1 MTASWIALGAALAGV
16 LGLSAAALW
25 WSQRRFARVAREL
38 RRARHRLAQ
47 EAEREHHATEA
58 FRLSE
63 ARARALAEAVPAPVF
78 YVDRDGR
85 CRMHNRA
92 AARLSLVPEAR
103 LDGAPLREALGEEAH
118 AALAP
123 HLERSLAGASLQH
136 PLDGTPPWTVAH
148 APFPP
153 GGGRPAGV
161 HLVLLPRVA
170 GAAAAE
176 PPAPSA
182 AGHGSVE
189 LRVAREGG
197 EALYLR
203 AIAAELTGWDDP
215 QAKLADALEHDR
227 FLLMQQRILPL
238 GKGAAD
244 ASCCEILLRLQEEED
259 HLLPPGGFLP
269 LAESYGMMEQVD
281 RWVVRTLVTRCRER
295 ALRER
300 GWRAPLYWVN
310 LSGAAMRSAEFA
322 RSVQRQVQDGGF
334 DGRRLCFELAE
345 PDVVRYPAEAE
356 RLIGALRPLG
366 CRFAMD
372 AFGSVRP
379 AFAEVHRLRFD
390 FVKIDGV
397 IVQNML
403 RDRAELARVR
413 AIQDAC
419 RRIGVRTCAEL
430 VEDEATLV
438 ALRGIGID
446 YAQGFGIARPEPLF
460 GPARAPRHAAVP
472 GAAA

>member
-1 MTASWIALGAALAGV
+1 MSWIALAGALGIALGGV
-16 LGLSAAALW
+16 AAWRWSRKQLRQAL
-25 WSQRRFARVAREL
+25 REI
-38 RRARHRLAQ
+38 RKARHRLAQ

-63 ARARALAEAVPAPVF
+63 ARARALAEAVPAPIL
-78 YVDRDGR
+78 YVDREGR

-92 AARLSLVPEAR
+92 AARLALVPEKR
-103 LDGAPLREALGEEAH
+103 LDGAPLREVLGEEAH

-123 HLERSLAGASLQH
+123 YLARSLAGASLQH
-136 PLDGTPPWTVAH
+136 PLDAASLWTVAH

-153 GGGRPAGV
+153 GSERPAGV
-161 HLVLLPRVA
+161 HLVLLPRAA

-176 PPAPSA
+176 ASPVQA
-182 AGHGSVE
+182 AGHGGVE

-238 GKGAAD
+238 GRGAAD
-244 ASCCEILLRLQEEED
+244 AACYEILLRLQEEED

-281 RWVVRTLVTRCRER
+281 RWVVRALVMRCRER

-300 GWRAPLYWVN
+300 AWQAPLYWVN

-322 RSVQRQVQDGGF
+322 RSVQRQVQDEGF
-334 DGRRLCFELAE
+334 DARRLCFELAE
-345 PDVVRYPAEAE
+345 PEVVRYAAEAE

-413 AIQDAC
+413 AIQGAC

-430 VEDEATLV
+430 VEDESTLV
-438 ALRGIGID
+438 ALRDIGID

-460 GPARAPRHAAVP
+460 GLTLRHAAVP

>member
-1 MTASWIALGAALAGV
+1 MTGVWTAIAAALAGA
-16 LGLSAAALW
+16 LALYAAWLWSEKRFAAL
-25 WSQRRFARVAREL
+25 SREL

-47 EAEREHHATEA
+47 EEEREHHATEA

-63 ARARALAEAVPAPVF
+63 LRARALVDAFPAPVL
-78 YVDRDGR
+78 YVDRDER
-85 CRMHNRA
+85 CRAHNRA
-92 AARLSLVPEAR
+92 AARLSPLAAAR
-103 LDGAPLREALGEEAH
+103 IDGAPLREVLGADAH

-123 HLERSLAGASLQH
+123 YLARSLAGANLQH
-136 PLDGTPPWTVAH
+136 PLDWTFPWTVAH

-153 GGGRPAGV
+153 GSGRPAGAY
-161 HLVLLPRVA
+161 LVFLPRAA
-170 GAAAAE
+170 GAAT
-176 PPAPSA
+176 PAPA
-182 AGHGSVE
+182 PAHGGVE
-189 LRVAREGG
+189 LRVAREDG

-203 AIAAELTGWDDP
+203 AISAELTGWDDP
-215 QAKLADALEHDR
+215 QAKLADALAHDR
-227 FLLMQQRILPL
+227 FILMQQRILPL
-238 GKGAAD
+238 GKGAPEA
-244 ASCCEILLRLQEEED
+244 ACCEILLRLQEEED
-259 HLLPPGGFLP
+259 HLVPPGGFLP
-269 LAESYGMMEQVD
+269 IAESCGMMEQID
-281 RWVVRTLVTRCRER
+281 RWVVRTLVARARER
-295 ALRER
+295 ALRDPA
-300 GWRAPLYWVN
+300 WQAPLYWVN
-310 LSGAAMRSAEFA
+310 LSGAALRSAEFA
-322 RSVQRQVQDGGF
+322 RSVQRQIQGEGF

-345 PDVVRYPAEAE
+345 PDVLRYGAEAE

-413 AIQDAC
+413 AIQGAC

-430 VEDEATLV
+430 VEDPATLA
-438 ALRGIGID
+438 ALREIGID

-460 GPARAPRHAAVP
+460 GPPRHAAASS
-472 GAAA
+472 AA